1 MCCTH
6 MGNFGCSYGKAMRS
20 FYSDLEVSG
29 LKEVLFNGVQQDRV
43 PLVG

>member
-6 MGNFGCSYGKAMRS
+6 VGNFGCSYGKALRS
-20 FYSDLEVSG
+20 FYSDLDVSSLEG
-29 LKEVLFNGVQQDRV
+29 VPFNGVQQDRV